1 MDERKVFH
9 LPLIVF
15 ILEVYD
21 YLHPVFLPVPDV
33 VHEEQMLRQLPYLQL
48 GLCHDVYA
56 AVLCEKKLYVEPA
69 GIVDRFA
76 DPLGSDVFPAS
87 RKVFGEHKRFSA
99 VQKLFGK
106 AVFPQKA
113 ADFPVAA
120 DRKIL
125 F

>member
-48 GLCHDVYA
+48 GLYHDVHS
-56 AVLCEKKLYVEPA
+56 AVFREGELCVEPSGPFDCVA
-69 GIVDRFA
+69 CAVGGDI
-76 DPLGSDVFPAS
+76 LPAS
-87 RKVFGEHKRFSA
+87 GKVLREYE
-99 VQKLFGK
+99 
-106 AVFPQKA
+106 
-113 ADFPVAA
+113 
-120 DRKIL
+120 
-125 F
+125 